1 MEWVHQVINQ
11 LRVLPTWTKVLV
23 ALISTMLAGAIEN
36 AAGNLIDNLSLAGF
50 KALNAQVIPIN
61 LFTLLCLVVAPVL
74 IGVLVVG
81 VSLHNQ
87 QLNRKNLQWRQERS
101 VELGVVY
108 EKLVNL
114 IASLVR
120 ISDHSTLDA
129 SMERLLGEFLGGCA
143 NIVPSTHILRA
154 VIIRFDSASDSL
166 VPWANKHMPPESIRK
181 ICWKLE
187 PRHERTV
194 GAESYLDGH
203 VRLVRFINGSKQKPV
218 VHRAVS
224 GKWVPDKAAYR
235 EVEEEKGAKL
245 RYESFVVLPVCKL
258 GESPL
263 AIVCLDSKELDT
275 FSDARIIDV
284 LDRLRQ
290 FLVPAIQL
298 YEDLRNS
305 ISVLEPAQLGHTQQ
319 RPGMIEKAAASLAAL
334 GSNEIGRRPVSVDS
348 KQHPQS
354 GNTRVRGR
362 RGNRGNT
369 KPSRK

>member
-61 LFTLLCLVVAPVL
+61 LFTLLCLVVAPVV

-166 VPWANKHMPPESIRK
+166 
-181 ICWKLE
+181 
-187 PRHERTV
+187 
-194 GAESYLDGH
+194 
-203 VRLVRFINGSKQKPV
+203 
-218 VHRAVS
+218 
-224 GKWVPDKAAYR
+224 
-235 EVEEEKGAKL
+235 
-245 RYESFVVLPVCKL
+245 
-258 GESPL
+258 
-263 AIVCLDSKELDT
+263 
-275 FSDARIIDV
+275 
-284 LDRLRQ
+284 
-290 FLVPAIQL
+290 
-298 YEDLRNS
+298 
-305 ISVLEPAQLGHTQQ
+305 
-319 RPGMIEKAAASLAAL
+319 
-334 GSNEIGRRPVSVDS
+334 
-348 KQHPQS
+348 
-354 GNTRVRGR
+354 
-362 RGNRGNT
+362 
-369 KPSRK
+369 